1 MSLKHVGV
9 VLGVASAILIMSSAT
24 RAADDIVAYIKTVQP
39 QAAII
44 IEGIEEEAAP
54 GDPVTENDVITT
66 GPTGSVGMTF
76 TDNTRIS
83 LGPNSEFRV
92 SDYLFAPD
100 RNAYSF
106 VSRLSKGTME
116 YASGLVG
123 KLAPETARVETPAG
137 TIGIRGTRFLVSVAD
152 E

>member
-1 MSLKHVGV
+1 MQSRYLVCGLAL
-9 VLGVASAILIMSSAT
+9 LGLMLSTIGTAW
-24 RAADDIVAYIKTVQP
+24 AADDGIADIKTVEP
-39 QAAII
+39 DAAII
-44 IEGIEEEAAP
+44 IKGFEEVAAP

-76 TDNTRIS
+76 TDHSRIS

-92 SDYLFAPD
+92 SEYLFAPD
-100 RNAYSF
+100 RSTYSF
-106 VSRLSKGTME
+106 VSNLSKGTME

-137 TIGIRGTRFLVSVAD
+137 TIGIRGTRFLVRIAD

>member
-83 LGPNSEFRV
+83 LGPNSEFHV

>member
-1 MSLKHVGV
+1 MSLKYVGV
-9 VLGVASAILIMSSAT
+9 ALGVASAILILNSAA

>member
-1 MSLKHVGV
+1 MGV
-9 VLGVASAILIMSSAT
+9 ALGVASAILILNSAA

-106 VSRLSKGTME
+106 VSKLSKGTME

>member
-1 MSLKHVGV
+1 MQIRY
-9 VLGVASAILIMSSAT
+9 LGVGSTFLALMLVASNTVL
-24 RAADDIVAYIKTVQP
+24 ADDEVVAYIKTVEP
-39 QAAII
+39 DAAII

-54 GDPVTENDVITT
+54 GDSVTENDVITT
-66 GPTGSVGMTF
+66 GPTGAVGMTF

-92 SDYLFAPD
+92 SEYLFAPD

-106 VSRLSKGTME
+106 VSDLSKGTME
-116 YASGLVG
+116 FASGLVS
-123 KLAPETARVETPAG
+123 KLAPETARVNTPAG
-137 TIGIRGTRFLVSVAD
+137 TIGIRGTRFLVRVAD

>member
-1 MSLKHVGV
+1 MQIRY
-9 VLGVASAILIMSSAT
+9 LGAGIAFLALMLAAGNSAW
-24 RAADDIVAYIKTVQP
+24 AAEDVVAYIKTVEP
-39 QAAII
+39 EAAII

-100 RNAYSF
+100 RSAYSF
-106 VSRLSKGTME
+106 VSKLTKGTME
-116 YASGLVG
+116 YASGLG
-123 KLAPETARVETPAG
+123 RPG
-137 TIGIRGTRFLVSVAD
+137 
-152 E
+152 